1 VRNAD
6 GDALP
11 DPRDLPAIDALP
23 DPFLR
28 PDGTRVR
35 TRREWRAQRDVLL
48 RRVLHYEYG
57 ALPLAAAV
65 AGDVLRS
72 RTLRRS
78 RAVEHAM
85 RLRIGNERP
94 LSVRM
99 ILTVPDGGG
108 PFPVIVRGDLGWAR
122 TRPEIVAAVVQR
134 GYALADF
141 DRTQIAA
148 DAAGETGVHR
158 LQKGYDGGRIA
169 AWAWGFHRVIDYL
182 ETLPFVDRTRIVV
195 TGHSRGGKAALLAGA
210 TDARIALTAPNNSG
224 CGGAGC
230 FRIAGRGSEDIRAI
244 TKTFPYWFHAR
255 FAQFA
260 GARVARLPFDQHT
273 VKALVAPRA
282 LFSTEALG
290 DLWANP
296 RGTQVS
302 HRAAKEV
309 FAFLG
314 AADRTDIRFR
324 DGGHGHNASDW
335 AALLDFADWQLFG
348 RNVFDRPAFPD
359 APEDFGWRAPG

>member
-1 VRNAD
+1 VGKPS

-11 DPRDLPAIDALP
+11 DPRDLPAIDELP

-28 PDGTRVR
+28 PDGARLR
-35 TRREWRAQRDVLL
+35 TRREWRAQRSVLL

-57 ALPLAAAV
+57 PLPAPAAV
-65 AGDVLRS
+65 AGE
-72 RTLRRS
+72 TLRT
-78 RAVEHAM
+78 RALRALRATEHAV
-85 RLRIGNERP
+85 RLRIGAERALP
-94 LSVRM
+94 VRLL
-99 ILTVPDGGG
+99 LTVPAGAG
-108 PFPVIVRGDLGWAR
+108 PFPVIVRGDLGWRR
-122 TRPEIVAAVVQR
+122 THREIVATLVHR

-141 DRTQIAA
+141 DRTQVAP
-148 DAAGETGVHR
+148 DAAQRTGIYR
-158 LQKGYDGGRIA
+158 LQPGYDGGRIA
-169 AWAWGFHRVIDYL
+169 AWAWGFHRAIDFL
-182 ETLPFVDRTRIVV
+182 ETLPFVDRTRIAV

-210 TDARIALTAPNNSG
+210 TDPRIALTAPNNSG

-230 FRIAGRGSEDIRAI
+230 FRIAGPGSEDIRAI
-244 TKTFPYWFHAR
+244 TTTFPYWFHAR

-260 GARVARLPFDQHT
+260 GARMNRLPFDQHT

-296 RGTQVS
+296 RGAQAS

-314 AADRTDIRFR
+314 AADRIGIRFR
-324 DGGHGHNASDW
+324 DGGHEHNARDW
-335 AALLDFADWQLFG
+335 EALLDFADWQFFG
-348 RNVFDRPAFPD
+348 RSVFDRPAFALEP
-359 APEDFGWRAPG
+359 AGYRWRAP